1 MSSSD
6 TYDNGLNGQN
16 NRVSEDPRNRS
27 RTATD
32 QRTQT
37 PTYQN
42 AREYAQALRP
52 WLWQY
57 HSSYAMHSFAMNCA
71 MQMQAMSHF
80 AYTNSL
86 NNNYCSAVPSTYLRS
101 RNDPYANR
109 RPHNQPNGQVQNE
122 NAQQARQGAGDQPAD
137 GQAGVV
143 LKIPTFWKRVAAELI
158 DFTFLF
164 YIKMTVS
171 FFLMTEFS
179 LDQLSFLASDD
190 IFDSFSELDY
200 DRAFAITFE
209 VIALEIINR
218 VLITF
223 FETMCICRTVGNGV
237 AIGATPG
244 KRLMNLRVV
253 SCESVQTVGDG
264 QVRVV
269 PAGNVSFKNAFL
281 RSVIKNFT
289 IAFFLPACLTLFFF
303 KHNRTAYDVVSHTI
317 VVEDR
322 A

>member
-1 MSSSD
+1 MASLNEDRNHQKQDNSSENLSNRFRKE
-6 TYDNGLNGQN
+6 TESQN
-16 NRVSEDPRNRS
+16 PP
-27 RTATD
+27 A
-32 QRTQT
+32 
-37 PTYQN
+37 PTYRN

-57 HSSYAMHSFAMNCA
+57 YSSYAMHSFAANCA
-71 MQMQAMSHF
+71 MQMQAMSQF

-86 NNNYCSAVPSTYLRS
+86 NNNYCSAAPSTYLRS
-101 RNDPYANR
+101 RNDPYASR
-109 RPHNQPNGQVQNE
+109 RPHTQVNGAAAQTNQQ
-122 NAQQARQGAGDQPAD
+122 NAQERQGAGDQS
-137 GQAGVV
+137 QETQGVV
-143 LKIPTFWKRVAAELI
+143 LRIPTFWKRVAAELI

-171 FFLMTEFS
+171 FFLMTELS
-179 LDQLSFLASDD
+179 LDHLSFIASDD
-190 IFDSFSELDY
+190 IFDSFNDLDY

-218 VLITF
+218 ILITI
-223 FETMCICRTVGNGV
+223 FETMCICRTVGDGV
-237 AIGATPG
+237 ALGATPG
-244 KRLMNLRVV
+244 KRMMGLRVV
-253 SCESVQTVGDG
+253 SCDNVVAVDNDR
-264 QVRVV
+264 VRVS